1 MSLKYKTKKD
11 FFINLDVNK
20 DKFNGD
26 EIKIYSFVRSNYKKA
41 AYMNLQEICNVLD
54 VQENTVDEFAQK
66 CGFDDYENFRDEL
79 RQIIMVQLKTTDR
92 FKIAMDMDSLKI
104 EKVLTSIV
112 NTEIKNLTELT
123 NTIDEESL
131 SATIEQIAEAEEII
145 VVGTRASAP
154 LAIYTEYIFNRIGKK
169 TKKIISGGTESFDN
183 LAALDRNSLVLSFGF
198 ARYPKETVKIL
209 SYFKKKNFKIISI
222 TDNYMSPLAHFSDIV
237 LTIPYESVSFT
248 DFYAVLIAVIN
259 TIVILLSQ
267 VDEKMSLKYLNEFE
281 NIAKDMGFYFWWAYI
296 FGGN

>member
-131 SATIEQIAEAEEII
+131 SATIEQIAEADEII
-145 VVGTRASAP
+145 VVGTRTSVP

-183 LAALDRNSLVLSFGF
+183 LAALDRNALVLAFGF

-248 DFYAVLIAVIN
+248 DFYAVPIAVIN

-281 NIAKDMGFYFWWAYI
+281 NIAKDMGFYF
-296 FGGN
+296 

>member
-20 DKFNGD
+20 DKFNDD
-26 EIKIYSFVRSNYKKA
+26 EIKIYSFVRRSYKKA

-54 VQENTVDEFAQK
+54 VQEDTVDEFAQK

-131 SATIEQIAEAEEII
+131 SATIEQIVEADEII
-145 VVGTRASAP
+145 AVGTRASVP
-154 LAIYTEYIFNRIGKK
+154 LVIYTEYIFNRIGKK

-183 LAALDRNSLVLSFGF
+183 LAALDRNALVLSFGF

-222 TDNYMSPLAHFSDIV
+222 TDNYMSPLAHFSDII

-248 DFYAVLIAVIN
+248 DFYAVPIAVIN

-267 VDEKMSLKYLNEFE
+267 VDEEMSLKYLNEFE
-281 NIAKDMGFYFWWAYI
+281 NIAKDMGFYF
-296 FGGN
+296 

>member
-131 SATIEQIAEAEEII
+131 SATIEQIVEADEII
-145 VVGTRASAP
+145 VVGTRTSVP

-183 LAALDRNSLVLSFGF
+183 LAALDRNALVLAFGF

-237 LTIPYESVSFT
+237 LTIPYESVLFT
-248 DFYAVLIAVIN
+248 DFYAVPIAVIN

-281 NIAKDMGFYFWWAYI
+281 NIAKDMGFYF
-296 FGGN
+296 